1 VKLPEFWKTYAA
13 VLALAGLGSYIW
25 FVDRKKP
32 DTPDG
37 GKPKEKVFTL
47 DKAKVGELT
56 ISPAEGETI
65 TLKREGTGWKMTV
78 PAAVPADASAVDA
91 MLGSLESLEIDEVVT
106 ENAASLG
113 DFGLEKP
120 ALALEVVSQGAAPLK
135 LLVGGKLADGS
146 GVYAK
151 LPTSNRVFSVASW
164 AATSFEKKA
173 FDLRDRDLLHVKR
186 QDVKTLEIAGPEGGY
201 ALARGDK
208 DEWTFTK
215 PLVTRAG
222 RWPIDSLLGALENLR
237 MESVA
242 SEDAKDPKALKA
254 LGLAQPAR
262 TVAIGLLD
270 GSSKTLEIGGAA
282 GDKKWNARL
291 AGAPLVAVIP
301 GALVDDLAKGMAEL
315 RAKRLLEVATYEV
328 EGFDVLQGSLK
339 KTCAKSTTKDKDG
352 AEKAQWKRTA
362 PDPKDVETN
371 KVEDALFKLGGV
383 EVAEFLDQ
391 PKEASA
397 YGLDA
402 PAFKLVL
409 RMGGGKGEASV
420 ELGKKDGSVYARRP
434 GDTAVLRLDPAKA
447 DELIKGFG
455 EL

>member
-1 VKLPEFWKTYAA
+1 MKLPEFWRTYAA

-65 TLKREGTGWKMTV
+65 KLKREGTGWKMTV
-78 PAAVPADASAVDA
+78 PAAVPADASAVDS

-106 ENAASLG
+106 ENAGSLT
-113 DFGLEKP
+113 DFGLDKP
-120 ALALEVVSQGAAPLK
+120 KLALEVVSQGASAPLK

-151 LPTSNRVFSVASW
+151 LPASNRVFSVASW
-164 AATSFEKKA
+164 ATSAFEKKP

-186 QDVKTLEIAGPEGGY
+186 ENVKTLEIAGPEGGY
-201 ALARGDK
+201 AIARGDK
-208 DEWTFTK
+208 EEWAFTK

-222 RWPIDSLLGALENLR
+222 RWGVDSLLGAIENLR

-242 SEDAKDPKALKA
+242 SEDAKDLKA
-254 LGLAQPAR
+254 LGLAKPTR
-262 TVAIGLLD
+262 TVTIGLLD

-328 EGFDVLQGSLK
+328 EGFDVLQGTVK
-339 KTCAKSTTKDKDG
+339 KIWAKSTTKGKDG
-352 AEKAQWKRTA
+352 VEKAQWKQTA
-362 PDPKDVETN
+362 PGPKDVDTN

-420 ELGKKDGSVYARRP
+420 ELGKKDGQVYARRP

-447 DELIKGFG
+447 DELIKGFS